1 MNAVMAATTAANTT
15 TSTDWWGNLV
25 NGFGGMGTKIF
36 ESIGEGSNLYVQAKV
51 AEKLGYNPAQQ
62 QAYLDA
68 TSSAAYLRQQQTGIG
83 RDWDGATLN
92 DDVVTLGGM
101 TIETSSIKTGAL
113 LLGGVLLA
121 VLAIKVIK

>member
-1 MNAVMAATTAANTT
+1 MNAVMATTTAAASTGQ
-15 TSTDWWGNLV
+15 TDWWGNLV

-68 TSSAAYLRQQQTGIG
+68 TSSAAYLRQQQTGVG

-92 DDVVTLGGM
+92 DDIVTIGGM
-101 TIETSSIKTGAL
+101 TIETGSIKTGAL
-113 LLGGVLLA
+113 LIGGVLLA
-121 VLAIKVIK
+121 VMAFKVLK